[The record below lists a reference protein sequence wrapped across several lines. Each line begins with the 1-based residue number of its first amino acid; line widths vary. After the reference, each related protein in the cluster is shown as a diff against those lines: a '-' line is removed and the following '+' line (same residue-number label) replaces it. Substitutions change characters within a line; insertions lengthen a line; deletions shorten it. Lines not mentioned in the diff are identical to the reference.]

1 MPAERQTVREYR
13 AGVWIWNMGHK
24 KILPVCIVWI
34 ELASEV
40 SPVIVSLGAMFDAI
54 NACQFLDVFLAA
66 RPRAGLGQFCARAG
80 KPYGKRLA

>member
-1 MPAERQTVREYR
+1 MPAERQTVREYW

-34 ELASEV
+34 ELAPEV
-40 SPVIVSLGAMFDAI
+40 IPVIVSLGAMFDASI
-54 NACQFLDVFLAA
+54 L
-66 RPRAGLGQFCARAG
+66 PRAG